1 MGLSDWMKKSQA
13 IQTKLKEI
21 QDELNHII
29 VTGEAGAGLA
39 KVEIYAA
46 KHEVV
51 RFTFDP
57 SLTTEN
63 LTMLADLAAA
73 AFNDALKKAKRATEE
88 KLSKFSS
95 DLPINPADFLS
106 GNKEEE

>member
-1 MGLSDWMKKSQA
+1 MGIADWMKKGQA
-13 IQTKLKEI
+13 IQAKLKEI
-21 QDELNHII
+21 QEELNKTI

-51 RFTFDP
+51 RFMYDA
-57 SLTTEN
+57 SLATETN

-73 AFNDALKKAKRATEE
+73 AFNDALKKAERVTKE

-95 DLPINPADFLS
+95 DFPINPADFLA
-106 GNKEEE
+106 GKEE

>member
-1 MGLSDWMKKSQA
+1 MGISEWMKKGQA
-13 IQTKLKEI
+13 LQAKLKEM
-21 QDELNHII
+21 QDELNKTI

-51 RFTFDP
+51 RFIYDD
-57 SLTTEN
+57 SLAAEKN

-73 AFNDALKKAKRATEE
+73 AFNDALKKAERVTKE
-88 KLSKFSS
+88 KLSRLSS
-95 DLPINPADFLS
+95 DLPVNPADFLS
-106 GNKEEE
+106 GKDGE